1 MLNDNEKLSGV
12 TIIGGGIIG
21 VCCALS
27 LLERGC
33 DVTIIDKNE
42 PGDATSFG
50 NAGVISHWSC
60 VPQCLPGVWKNIP
73 KWLLDKNG
81 PLSFNLDQLP
91 TLVPWVIKFLSNS
104 KKNKVEQISNMME
117 KLMFGNIAGYR
128 HYLNGTGRDDLLID
142 SWYINVF
149 RGEQVP
155 RLDDYAWKLRIDRNA
170 PVKIIGQGE
179 LLELE
184 PDLSKDYHSAI
195 VIKDQSRTVDPGN
208 LCKTL
213 AEKAFSKGCNFKK
226 LKVNAISR
234 NKNNTY
240 QLHCDGRNFIS
251 DKVVVAAG
259 IWSVEL
265 MKSLGLKIPLIS
277 ERGYHV
283 EFSDPGVKL
292 NNSIM
297 DVAGKFVSSSMANGI
312 RSAGTTEF
320 ASANSKPNFERA
332 KLIEKLTMQLLP
344 SLNAS
349 TTNYWVGSRP
359 SFPDSLPAVGP
370 ISGLP
375 NLFAAFGHSHYG
387 IGMAPATG
395 KFITN
400 YIIEEPQNIDL
411 TPIKLDRFF

>member
-1 MLNDNEKLSGV
+1 
-12 TIIGGGIIG
+12 
-21 VCCALS
+21 
-27 LLERGC
+27 
-33 DVTIIDKNE
+33 
-42 PGDATSFG
+42 
-50 NAGVISHWSC
+50 
-60 VPQCLPGVWKNIP
+60 
-73 KWLLDKNG
+73 
-81 PLSFNLDQLP
+81 
-91 TLVPWVIKFLSNS
+91 
-104 KKNKVEQISNMME
+104 
-117 KLMFGNIAGYR
+117 MFGNIAGYR

-251 DKVVVAAG
+251 EKVVVAAG

-297 DVAGKFVSSSMANGI
+297 DVAGKFVSSSMVNGI

-359 SFPDSLPAVGP
+359 SFPDSLPSVGP
-370 ISGLP
+370 ISRLP
-375 NLFAAFGHSHYG
+375 NLYSAFGHSHYG
-387 IGMAPATG
+387 MGMAPATG

-400 YIIEEPQNIDL
+400 YIMEEPQNIDL
-411 TPIKLDRFF
+411 TPVKLDRFF